1 MPRRRK
7 RAKKQQGEVTTNCTV
22 GQCQVLIL
30 GLAKPLLYHKRN
42 LGLLRQTC
50 TDNVVLEYLRKQNR
64 PYSVSKFC
72 VLFCLFFCSDLLG
85 RVPSH
90 FADDVHSNL
99 HGKVPK
105 TAVEKMLQT
114 MADEGKISVKVN
126 GKQKIFVARQVL
138 CSTRMQA

>member
-1 MPRRRK
+1 
-7 RAKKQQGEVTTNCTV
+7 
-22 GQCQVLIL
+22 
-30 GLAKPLLYHKRN
+30 
-42 LGLLRQTC
+42 
-50 TDNVVLEYLRKQNR
+50 
-64 PYSVSKFC
+64 
-72 VLFCLFFCSDLLG
+72 
-85 RVPSH
+85 
-90 FADDVHSNL
+90 VHSNL

>member
-1 MPRRRK
+1 LGWQNPFS
-7 RAKKQQGEVTTNCTV
+7 TTNATSGCYDKHAQITSSSS
-22 GQCQVLIL
+22 
-30 GLAKPLLYHKRN
+30 
-42 LGLLRQTC
+42 TC
-50 TDNVVLEYLRKQNR
+50 ASRTGHTA
-64 PYSVSKFC
+64 SVSF
-72 VLFCLFFCSDLLG
+72 VFLFCLFSCSDLLG